1 MYIHIQETDY
11 AVRIV
16 PHVYDGITLS
26 GSTVYTLQYIVTAQL
41 NRLYS
46 FTVTKE
52 VQEELRLVVNRLE
65 SIVFDKEFKS
75 KEMLNLT
82 I

>member
-1 MYIHIQETDY
+1 
-11 AVRIV
+11 
-16 PHVYDGITLS
+16 
-26 GSTVYTLQYIVTAQL
+26 QL

>member
-1 MYIHIQETDY
+1 MELHFRAQRYI
-11 AVRIV
+11 
-16 PHVYDGITLS
+16 LK
-26 GSTVYTLQYIVTAQL
+26 YIVTAQL